1 MSWWSAGGKEG
12 EVIGDE
18 PADAVS
24 GMLSG
29 LGAPAVEEMVKA
41 LASALKS
48 KPGFETARIV
58 FKLSTGARVES
69 GGEGA
74 DPAMTK
80 AISKG
85 LDSVIESYRSGLNRP
100 PSLREVLENF
110 AFVLGYQPSRFLSG
124 MENIEVDAAASE

>member
-1 MSWWSAGGKEG
+1 MSWWSAGGTEG

-29 LGAPAVEEMVKA
+29 LAAPVVEELVKA

-48 KPGFETARIV
+48 IPGFEAGKIV
-58 FKLSTGARVES
+58 FQLSTGARVES
-69 GGEGA
+69 RGEGA
-74 DPAMTK
+74 DPAMTN

-85 LDSVIESYRSGLNRP
+85 LDSVIESYQSGLNRP

-110 AFVLGYQPSRFLSG
+110 AFILGYNPSRFLSG
-124 MENIEVDAAASE
+124 MENTEVDSVTSE